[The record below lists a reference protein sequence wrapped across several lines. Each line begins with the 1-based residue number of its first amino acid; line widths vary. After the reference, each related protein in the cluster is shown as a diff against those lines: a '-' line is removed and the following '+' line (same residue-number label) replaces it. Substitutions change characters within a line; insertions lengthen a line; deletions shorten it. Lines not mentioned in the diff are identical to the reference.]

1 MRGAGG
7 IVSAVVAASL
17 VAALTSA
24 GYMLLATTGHEANI
38 LRAAASGNQDAINV
52 LLFVAIPSVAIA
64 AAITALASVAVAL
77 PMYAR
82 ARGSYWTSLRIY
94 ILTGL
99 ATAFV
104 VVAAVAGGHF
114 LWAFLIDSDFH
125 FAVVSLL
132 IGGPVAMAAFWTVAR
147 PDRTG

>member
-7 IVSAVVAASL
+7 ILSAILAASL
-17 VAALTSA
+17 VAAVTSA
-24 GYMLLATTGHEANI
+24 VYMLLATTGDEANI
-38 LRAAASGNQDAINV
+38 LRAAAAGNRDAINV
-52 LLFVAIPSVAIA
+52 LLFVAVPSVAIA
-64 AAITALASVAVAL
+64 AAIAALASVAVAL

-82 ARGSYWTSLRIY
+82 AREASLRIY
-94 ILTGL
+94 VLTGL

-104 VVAAVAGGHF
+104 VAAAVAGGHF
-114 LWAFLIDSDFH
+114 LWAFLTDSDFH
-125 FAVVSLL
+125 FAVVTLL